1 MEDID
6 NDKRNS
12 DRRKHVIFYITGLIL
27 VGAIG
32 VACGSKNIHDSD
44 AKTSSLAL
52 GEGLIAQNITIT
64 DSAGHIYT
72 KKTQIEVTTKSAK
85 TSTTVAS
92 STLETTKAT
101 TSTMATTGKN
111 ITSSVFATNGD
122 TTTSAG
128 TTKQVTDVQTRDDQS
143 AEASRLA
150 AEEASRQAYEE
161 ESRRLA
167 AEESRRLAYEEESKR
182 LEAEAEASRIA
193 AERSS
198 MAAEMSR
205 RAEESQRA
213 AEEAARKAAEESSR
227 KAAEEA
233 ATRYVD
239 YTYVYVVPEAF
250 EVLDLVNAERAKE
263 GLGEL
268 KLNLGVC
275 YAANKRALEVGEL
288 FSHTRPDGSA
298 CFTILSEFAIPQ
310 YWYVGEN
317 IAQGYLTSESVV
329 AGWMNSPG
337 HRANI
342 LKPEFTEIGI
352 SYDATT
358 HSWVQIFYTPYS
370 YD

>member
-12 DRRKHVIFYITGLIL
+12 DRRKHIIFYITGLIL

-52 GEGLIAQNITIT
+52 GDGLIAQNITIT

-92 STLETTKAT
+92 STLETTKAA
-101 TSTMATTGKN
+101 TSTMATTGKD

-122 TTTSAG
+122 TTASVG
-128 TTKQVTDVQTRDDQS
+128 TTKQVTDVQTKDDQS

-150 AEEASRQAYEE
+150 AEE

-167 AEESRRLAYEEESKR
+167 YEEESRRLAYEEESKR
-182 LEAEAEASRIA
+182 LEEEAEASRIA

-198 MAAEMSR
+198 MAADMSR
-205 RAEESQRA
+205 RAEESSRA

-227 KAAEEA
+227 KAEEEA

-239 YTYVYVVPEAF
+239 YTYVYVVPEAY

-317 IAQGYLTSESVV
+317 IAQGYYTSESVV

>member
-12 DRRKHVIFYITGLIL
+12 DRRKHIIFYITGLIL

-52 GEGLIAQNITIT
+52 GDGLIAQNITIT

-92 STLETTKAT
+92 STLETTKAA
-101 TSTMATTGKN
+101 TSTMATTGKD

-122 TTTSAG
+122 TTASVG
-128 TTKQVTDVQTRDDQS
+128 TTKQVTDVQTQDDQS

-150 AEEASRQAYEE
+150 AEE

-167 AEESRRLAYEEESKR
+167 YEEESRRLAYEEESKR
-182 LEAEAEASRIA
+182 LEEEAEASRIA
-193 AERSS
+193 AEKSS
-198 MAAEMSR
+198 MAADMSR
-205 RAEESQRA
+205 RAEESSRA

-227 KAAEEA
+227 KAEEEA

-239 YTYVYVVPEAF
+239 YTYVYVVPEAY

-288 FSHTRPDGSA
+288 FSHTRPDGSV

-317 IAQGYLTSESVV
+317 IAQGYYTSESVV

>member
-12 DRRKHVIFYITGLIL
+12 DRRKHIIFYITGLIL

-52 GEGLIAQNITIT
+52 GDGLIAQNITIT

-92 STLETTKAT
+92 STLETTKAA
-101 TSTMATTGKN
+101 TSTMATTGKD

-122 TTTSAG
+122 TTASVG
-128 TTKQVTDVQTRDDQS
+128 TTKQVTDVQTQDDQS

-150 AEEASRQAYEE
+150 AE
-161 ESRRLA
+161 
-167 AEESRRLAYEEESKR
+167 EESRRLAYEEESKR
-182 LEAEAEASRIA
+182 LEEEAEASRIA

-198 MAAEMSR
+198 MAADMSR
-205 RAEESQRA
+205 RAEESSRA

-227 KAAEEA
+227 KAEEEA

-239 YTYVYVVPEAF
+239 YTYVYVVPEAY

-317 IAQGYLTSESVV
+317 IAQGYYTSESVV

>member
-12 DRRKHVIFYITGLIL
+12 DRRKHIIFYITGLIL

-52 GEGLIAQNITIT
+52 GDGLIAQNITIT

-92 STLETTKAT
+92 STLETTKAA
-101 TSTMATTGKN
+101 TSTMATTGKD

-122 TTTSAG
+122 TTASVG
-128 TTKQVTDVQTRDDQS
+128 TTKQVTDVQTQDDQS

-150 AEEASRQAYEE
+150 EEE

-167 AEESRRLAYEEESKR
+167 YEEESRRLAYEEESKR
-182 LEAEAEASRIA
+182 LEEEAEASRIA
-193 AERSS
+193 AEKSS
-198 MAAEMSR
+198 MAADMSR
-205 RAEESQRA
+205 RAEESSRA

-227 KAAEEA
+227 KAEEEA

-239 YTYVYVVPEAF
+239 YTYVYVVPEAY

-317 IAQGYLTSESVV
+317 IAQGYYTSESVV
-329 AGWMNSPG
+329 TGWMNSPG

>member
-12 DRRKHVIFYITGLIL
+12 DRRKHIIFYITGLIL

-52 GEGLIAQNITIT
+52 GDGLIAQNITIT

-92 STLETTKAT
+92 STLETTKAA
-101 TSTMATTGKN
+101 TSTMATTGKD

-122 TTTSAG
+122 TTASVG
-128 TTKQVTDVQTRDDQS
+128 TTKQVTDVQTQDDQS

-150 AEEASRQAYEE
+150 AEE

-167 AEESRRLAYEEESKR
+167 YEEESRRLAYEEESKR
-182 LEAEAEASRIA
+182 LEEEAEASRIA
-193 AERSS
+193 AEKSS
-198 MAAEMSR
+198 MAADMSR
-205 RAEESQRA
+205 RAEESSRA

-227 KAAEEA
+227 KAEEEA

-239 YTYVYVVPEAF
+239 YTYVYVVPEAY

-317 IAQGYLTSESVV
+317 IAQGYYTSESVV

>member
-12 DRRKHVIFYITGLIL
+12 DRRKHIFFYITGLIL

-92 STLETTKAT
+92 STLETTKAA
-101 TSTMATTGKN
+101 TSTMATTGKD

-122 TTTSAG
+122 TTASVG
-128 TTKQVTDVQTRDDQS
+128 TTKQVTDVQTQDDQS

-150 AEEASRQAYEE
+150 AEEASRQAYE
-161 ESRRLA
+161 
-167 AEESRRLAYEEESKR
+167 EESRRLAYEEESKR

-198 MAAEMSR
+198 MAADMSR
-205 RAEESQRA
+205 RAEESSRA

-227 KAAEEA
+227 KAEEEA

-239 YTYVYVVPEAF
+239 YTYVYVVPEAY

-288 FSHTRPDGSA
+288 FSHTRPDGSV

-317 IAQGYLTSESVV
+317 IAQGYYTSESVV

>member
-12 DRRKHVIFYITGLIL
+12 DRRKHIIFYITGLIL

-52 GEGLIAQNITIT
+52 GDGLIAQNITIT

-92 STLETTKAT
+92 STLETTKAA
-101 TSTMATTGKN
+101 TSTMATTGKD

-122 TTTSAG
+122 TTASVG
-128 TTKQVTDVQTRDDQS
+128 TTKQVTDVQTQDDQS

-150 AEEASRQAYEE
+150 AEE

-167 AEESRRLAYEEESKR
+167 YEEESRRLAYEEESKR
-182 LEAEAEASRIA
+182 LEEEAEASRIA

-198 MAAEMSR
+198 MAADMSR
-205 RAEESQRA
+205 RAEESSRA

-227 KAAEEA
+227 KAEEEA

-239 YTYVYVVPEAF
+239 YTYVYVVPEAY

-317 IAQGYLTSESVV
+317 IAQGYYTSESVV